1 MALGGTGAP
10 VSRRGWRNWRP
21 WLLDR
26 DWTFALALAFAV
38 GVVVWFGRSV
48 QDFFVP
54 SAQSV
59 LVPAMVGQ
67 TQDDA
72 TSECTQLGL
81 RCNVIASQPSDRFPK
96 DVVMSQAPP
105 SGSHVRAGRVVS
117 LVVST
122 GVTIISMPDL
132 RFESLRNAGL
142 DLNRLRLQLS
152 KTTTIADDDVPA
164 NHVVAQDPMPLSS
177 VREGTKVTLTLS
189 KGPPSGVRVPDFTG
203 RSVDD
208 ARALAAQ
215 SGIHLGQV
223 VWTPFGAG
231 GPPRGVV
238 VRQKPASGEEIDPF
252 DGVSLQVSA
261 GPGEYGYLVR
271 QVHLSARRHGE
282 RAHRGPGRDR
292 ELERLRRLRA
302 GWAEA
307 RLQRH
312 RDRHGRGRHLRRRR
326 VAQYDTDRRRGAESV
341 TQTDT
346 GPRPVSTLPVK
357 LAPSLLAADF
367 AAIAFSP

>member
-10 VSRRGWRNWRP
+10 ASRRGWRDWRP

-81 RCNVIASQPSDRFPK
+81 RCTVIASQPSDRFPK

-117 LVVST
+117 LVLST
-122 GVTIISMPDL
+122 GVTILSMPDL

-164 NHVVAQDPMPLSS
+164 NHVVAQDPMPLTS

-203 RSVDD
+203 RSIDD

-223 VWTPFGAG
+223 VWTPFGVG
-231 GPPRGVV
+231 GPSRGVV

-271 QVHLSARRHGE
+271 QVHLSATVPPRDDAANVRIEVRDQTGTWNVYDGYAQGGQKLDFNVTAIGTAEVDTYVDGE
-282 RAHRGPGRDR
+282 
-292 ELERLRRLRA
+292 LLNTT
-302 GWAEA
+302 
-307 RLQRH
+307 QI
-312 RDRHGRGRHLRRRR
+312 
-326 VAQYDTDRRRGAESV
+326 GAESPSPSPKP
-341 TQTDT
+341 T
-346 GPRPVSTLPVK
+346 PVGR
-357 LAPSLLAADF
+357 
-367 AAIAFSP
+367 

>member
-215 SGIHLGQV
+215 AGIHLGQV

-271 QVHLSARRHGE
+271 QVHLSATVPPRDDTAHVRIAVRAETGSWNVYDGYAQGGQKLDFNVTAIGTAEVDTYVDGE
-282 RAHRGPGRDR
+282 LLNTTQIG
-292 ELERLRRLRA
+292 
-302 GWAEA
+302 AEA
-307 RLQRH
+307 PSPSPKPTPV
-312 RDRHGRGRHLRRRR
+312 HGR
-326 VAQYDTDRRRGAESV
+326 
-341 TQTDT
+341 
-346 GPRPVSTLPVK
+346 
-357 LAPSLLAADF
+357 
-367 AAIAFSP
+367 

>member
-10 VSRRGWRNWRP
+10 ASRRGWRSWRP

-26 DWTFALALAFAV
+26 DWAFALALAFAV

-105 SGSHVRAGRVVS
+105 SGAHVRAGRVVS

-122 GVTIISMPDL
+122 GVTILPMPDL

-152 KTTTIADDDVPA
+152 KTTTVAADDVPA
-164 NHVVAQDPMPLSS
+164 NHVVAQDPIPLTS
-177 VREGTKVTLTLS
+177 VREGTKVSLTLS

-223 VWTPFGAG
+223 VWTPFGVG
-231 GPPRGVV
+231 GPARGTV

-271 QVHLSARRHGE
+271 QVHLSATVPPRDEAANVRIAVRDETGSWNVYDGYAQGGQKLDFNVTAIGTAEVDTYVDGE
-282 RAHRGPGRDR
+282 LLNTTQIG
-292 ELERLRRLRA
+292 
-302 GWAEA
+302 AEA
-307 RLQRH
+307 PSPSPKPTPV
-312 RDRHGRGRHLRRRR
+312 HGR
-326 VAQYDTDRRRGAESV
+326 
-341 TQTDT
+341 
-346 GPRPVSTLPVK
+346 
-357 LAPSLLAADF
+357 
-367 AAIAFSP
+367 